1 MLKIYNIIK
10 LLIALYYILVLWKIA
25 IKADKP
31 GYSLFI
37 PIISNFT
44 WPQVLKL
51 EPIWC
56 LLSFVPSIATRIYS
70 GNYGIILLSSLL
82 SLAILIYYQYMLAKR
97 FRKRILFTIGLIF
110 LNPIFL
116 GILAFSKK
124 SVYTHWDY

>member
-51 EPIWC
+51 QPIWC
-56 LLSFVPSIATRIYS
+56 LLSFLP
-70 GNYGIILLSSLL
+70 
-82 SLAILIYYQYMLAKR
+82 SLATYMYPNNLGISIISSIFSGVIYIYFTYMLAKR
-97 FRKRILFTIGLIF
+97 FRKRILFTIGLII